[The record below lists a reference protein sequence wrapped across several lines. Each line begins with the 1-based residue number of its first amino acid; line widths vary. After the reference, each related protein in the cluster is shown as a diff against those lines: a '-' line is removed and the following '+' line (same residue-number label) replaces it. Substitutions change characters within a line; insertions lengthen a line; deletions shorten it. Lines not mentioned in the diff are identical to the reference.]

1 MSIAESDEP
10 RPAVKTKRGRPN
22 VVNRERILGVA
33 RSLGPRD
40 LTMHA
45 VAVELGVSTPALY
58 HYFPKK
64 KELLSALA
72 GEYVAELSE
81 PVDSGQGW
89 RVWMIE
95 SGASS
100 FEMLERFP
108 EAVQY
113 MNATP
118 PADAQLEMMD
128 RGFEQLLQAGFTLE
142 NARSAMDLLTR
153 FIFKAAHSNET
164 TLANIE
170 KLRPDLHEPQSDE
183 WLLSLRRVARTSAD
197 RDPKEVFELELEC
210 LLHGIEHLLGPQSK

>member
-1 MSIAESDEP
+1 MSTAESDEP

-33 RSLGPRD
+33 RSLGLRD

-58 HYFPKK
+58 HYFPNK

-128 RGFEQLLQAGFTLE
+128 RGFEQLLQAGFTPE

-164 TLANIE
+164 TLTNIE